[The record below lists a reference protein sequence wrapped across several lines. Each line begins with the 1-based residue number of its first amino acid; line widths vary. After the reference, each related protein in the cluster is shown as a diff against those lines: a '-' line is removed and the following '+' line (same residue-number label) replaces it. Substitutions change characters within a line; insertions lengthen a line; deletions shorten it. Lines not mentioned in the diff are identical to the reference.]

1 VGDRRAFLLVCCGL
15 AATAGGL
22 AVTHPDRARSLTW
35 PAWTGLRDQLA
46 PLLPGARAAPAA
58 APTEVAPRTAI
69 EDGRTIVRLSDA
81 ERARI
86 GLATET
92 RPAELHRQELT
103 AYGSV
108 LDIAR
113 ITDLANSYAGA
124 VAALQTAQAR
134 AEVSASAAKRA
145 RNLGAGVVAVAQIE
159 TAEGTLLT
167 DRAAVTAAESQVR
180 TLSATARQEWGS
192 VLGKA
197 VIERSPL
204 VTRLIERVDLLMQVT
219 LPPGE
224 TLSAAPQAGFA
235 EVPPQ
240 SARVAL
246 RLVSPATRTDPRV
259 QGQSFYY
266 LVSGDSGLLPGTSTM
281 AFLPAER
288 AVRGVLVPE
297 DAVVHGE
304 GGTWVYRGLGDGA
317 YVRHPIAPDAPM
329 SADAFVVGDLPND
342 SEIVL
347 KGGQALLSEEMKSR
361 IRVVGD
367 DDD

>member
-1 VGDRRAFLLVCCGL
+1 MRVRGRLIVGCVLIVTIG
-15 AATAGGL
+15 AAIA
-22 AVTHPDRARSLTW
+22 APDAI
-35 PAWTGLRDQLA
+35 
-46 PLLPGARAAPAA
+46 LPVRAAPFVQELRTRIEALLPDLRQ
-58 APTEVAPRTAI
+58 APVADVRLPPPRTAV
-69 EDGRTIVRLSDA
+69 EDGRTVVRLTDP
-81 ERARI
+81 ERKRI
-86 GLATET
+86 GLVVET
-92 RPAELHRQELT
+92 RPAVMHRQELT

-113 ITDLANSYAGA
+113 ITELANSYATS
-124 VAALQTAQAR
+124 VAALQTAEAR
-134 AEVSASAAKRA
+134 VEVSASAARRA

-197 VIERSPL
+197 IIDRAPL
-204 VTRLIERVDLLMQVT
+204 VTRLIERADFLVQVT

-224 TLSAAPQAGFA
+224 SLATPPQAAFA

-246 RLVSPATRTDPRV
+246 RLVSPATRTDPRI

-266 LVSGDSGLLPGTSTM
+266 LASGDSGLLPGTSTM
-281 AFLPAER
+281 AFLPADR
-288 AVRGVLVPE
+288 TVRGVLVPE

-304 GGTWVYRGLGDGA
+304 GATWVYRGTAEGA
-317 YVRHPIAPDAPM
+317 YVRHPIRPDTPM
-329 SADAFVVGDLPND
+329 SADSFVVPDLPD
-342 SEIVL
+342 GAEIVL
-347 KGGQALLSEEMKSR
+347 RGGQALLSEEMKSR